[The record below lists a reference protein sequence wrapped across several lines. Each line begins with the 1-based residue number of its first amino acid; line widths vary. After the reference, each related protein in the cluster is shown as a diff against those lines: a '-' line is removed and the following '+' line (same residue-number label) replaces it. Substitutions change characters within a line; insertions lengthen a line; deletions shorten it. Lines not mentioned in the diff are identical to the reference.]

1 VISQINGATTVI
13 TLTDDESA
21 LIKSILIA
29 LRGIK
34 VRDIDKA
41 LVLLSK
47 GERRGDYQDDFE
59 RSDRPESE

>member
-1 VISQINGATTVI
+1 MISQINGATTVI

>member
-1 VISQINGATTVI
+1 MI

>member
-1 VISQINGATTVI
+1 MISQINGATTVI

-34 VRDIDKA
+34 VRNIDKA

-59 RSDRPESE
+59 RRDRPESE